1 MLVVG
6 CVSQKGG
13 VAKSS
18 LARLLAREF
27 AAAGRRVLLADLDV
41 LQATSLEWMRRRAEA
56 RLRPE
61 IRVERCENIKQALKR
76 ARQLDIECLILDARG
91 VADAQTLEVARAA
104 DAVLIP
110 SGLAVDDLLP
120 TVRLAHELTRSGI
133 PRSRIA
139 VAFCRAG
146 DAPNELGEAARYIRE
161 AGYFCL
167 NACWPE
173 RAGYRRAHDEGRVAT
188 EARHPSLRA
197 KARVFVGAALDFVE
211 QQAGDKKEDKYAG
224 SRG

>member
-1 MLVVG
+1 MLERSGADSPGTKVWIRNTVLVVG
-6 CVSQKGG
+6 CASQKGG

-27 AAAGRRVLLADLDV
+27 AAAGRQVLLADLDV
-41 LQATSLEWMRRRAEA
+41 LQATSLEWARRRAEA

-61 IRVERCENIKQALKR
+61 VPVERCENIKQALKR
-76 ARQLDIECLILDARG
+76 ARQLGTECL
-91 VADAQTLEVARAA
+91 
-104 DAVLIP
+104 
-110 SGLAVDDLLP
+110 
-120 TVRLAHELTRSGI
+120 I

-139 VAFCRAG
+139 VALCRAG

-167 NACWPE
+167 DASWPE

-197 KARVFVGAALDFVE
+197 KARVFVAAALNFVE
-211 QQAGDKKEDKYAG
+211 QQAGEKKEGKHAG